1 LLLAI
6 SKHKF
11 RSIIA
16 IMLRVEGFAIVSED
30 GMLADAS
37 GVMPSTLV
45 IEADQKFLSDRLD
58 QAAVIVH
65 GRNSHEN
72 QTRSPQRRRLIA
84 TRSIETIGP
93 ALNYSHALL
102 WNPAGLSLENAAEM
116 LGIRQG
122 SVAILG
128 GTEVFGLFL
137 PRYDVFHLSRLAGL
151 RLPFGRAV
159 FPQVPQRSPEAV
171 LASSG
176 LALGPQRDL
185 DVPRGV
191 RLSTWYRDGR

>member
-1 LLLAI
+1 MA
-6 SKHKF
+6 
-11 RSIIA
+11 
-16 IMLRVEGFAIVSED
+16 LRVEGFAIISGD
-30 GMLADAS
+30 GMIADS
-37 GVMPSTLV
+37 IGTMPSALV
-45 IEADQKFLSDRLD
+45 IEADQLFLSDSLD
-58 QAAVIVH
+58 RASLIVH
-65 GRNSHEN
+65 GRNSHEK
-72 QTRSPQRRRLIA
+72 QPRSQQRRRLIA
-84 TRSIETIGP
+84 TRRIETIAP
-93 ALNYSHALL
+93 TPDYPHALL
-102 WNPAGLSLENAAEM
+102 WNPDGLPLEKAAEL

-122 SVAILG
+122 TAAILG

-137 PRYDVFHLSRLAGL
+137 HRYDVFHLSRLAGL

-176 LALGPQRDL
+176 LALGPERDL